1 MMRSSARGHALGM
14 LEVCGYATALI
25 VISEIYQN
33 MDIHVVAININKPAV
48 AILGKIPLQA
58 QIKFQGSIEQVKA
71 AMELG
76 YEVALKYNEPD
87 DIIQS
92 IIANPH
98 PGVQKLIESSK

>member
-48 AILGKIPLQA
+48 AILEKIPLQA

-71 AMELG
+71 AMEWG

>member
-1 MMRSSARGHALGM
+1 MIGSSVRGNALGM

-48 AILGKIPLQA
+48 AVLEKIPLQA
-58 QIKFQGSIEQVKA
+58 QIKFQGSIDQVRA

-76 YEVALKYNEPD
+76 YEVALKYNEPE

-92 IIANPH
+92 TIANPH
-98 PGVQKLIESSK
+98 PGIQKLIESSK

>member
-1 MMRSSARGHALGM
+1 MNTPSKKGNALGM

-48 AILGKIPLQA
+48 AVLEKIPLQA
-58 QIKFQGSIEQVKA
+58 QIKFRGSLDQVKA
-71 AMELG
+71 AIDLG
-76 YEVALKYNEPD
+76 YNIALRYNEKE

-92 IIANPH
+92 VIANPH
-98 PGVQKLIESSK
+98 PGIQQLIESSK